1 MGRLIQYCT
10 DKYIRVS
17 NDSSQPH
24 VAVCDPSLPTNF
36 PSHSPLPH
44 LILTSLLPHTSPHT
58 TKFECHTPEV
68 SVVAVSHSRALLQ
81 RADSIVVLQDG
92 TVSARGNLDELLA
105 ASPEMRHL
113 WRGAA
118 QPRGDNLPA
127 E

>member
-1 MGRLIQYCT
+1 MFVRNAELLIV
-10 DKYIRVS
+10 D
-17 NDSSQPH
+17 DLSSALD
-24 VAVCDPSLPTNF
+24 VETEA
-36 PSHSPLPH
+36 
-44 LILTSLLPHTSPHT
+44 LLWHNLFT
-58 TKFECHTPEV
+58 HTPEV